1 MLIEVTENRW
11 ILASTISEVRCY
23 QRDHTHRWV
32 VIVETKDE
40 SFDTEFEDEEP
51 AHQYCLKLVAQI
63 NGEQNN
69 GKLGTL

>member
-11 ILASTISEVRCY
+11 ILASSVSEVICY
-23 QRDHTHRWV
+23 QKDHTHRWV
-32 VIVETKDE
+32 VIIETKDE
-40 SFDTEFEDEEP
+40 TFDVEFEDEEP
-51 AHQYCLKLVAQI
+51 ARLHCLNLVAKI